1 MPVGKRA
8 LRVGIDQ
15 GRLVPDGQ
23 PVGSEAPRQGRFPG
37 TAFRGGKGDDAEHAS
52 PSKVAI
58 FEKLKLYKFD
68 AQQHPAKKR
77 PVPPLPLV
85 LWSQHLGG
93 VLVSRITKF

>member
-37 TAFRGGKGDDAEHAS
+37 TAFRGGKGDDAEHAG

-58 FEKLKLYKFD
+58 SRKPKLYNFD
-68 AQQHPAKKR
+68 VQQHSAEKR
-77 PVPPLPLV
+77 SVRPPSVGAVAML
-85 LWSQHLGG
+85 HL
-93 VLVSRITKF
+93 RADTRATRF